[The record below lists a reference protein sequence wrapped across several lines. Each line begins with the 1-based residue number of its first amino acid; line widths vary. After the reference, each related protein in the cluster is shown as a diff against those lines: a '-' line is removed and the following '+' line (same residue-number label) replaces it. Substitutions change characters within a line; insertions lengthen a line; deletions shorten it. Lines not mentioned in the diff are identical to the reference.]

1 MSGRDLPGERSGGRD
16 DGQAGPVRVVLRPMG
31 SPLPLGFLGL
41 AMATTAFAVVEL
53 RLVSAAQAHIAAL
66 AVLLFTAPLQFLVSV
81 LAFLAR
87 DPVAGAAMGI
97 LSGTWAVVGAVTLT
111 SAPGTSAP
119 GTSAPGTSAPG
130 TADPALGVVLLT
142 AAAAMLVPALA
153 GLPKLLAAVVM
164 TISATRFALTGVYE
178 LTASP
183 EWRTAAGVAGLV
195 LAAAAY
201 YAALAFELEDTHGR
215 ALLPVARLGRART
228 ALRGDLGDQTK
239 GLAREAGVRDQL

>member
-97 LSGTWAVVGAVTLT
+97 LSGTWAVVGAVTL
-111 SAPGTSAP
+111 
-119 GTSAPGTSAPG
+119 TSAPGTSAPG

>member
-97 LSGTWAVVGAVTLT
+97 LSGTWAVVGAVTL
-111 SAPGTSAP
+111 TSAP

>member
-1 MSGRDLPGERSGGRD
+1 
-16 DGQAGPVRVVLRPMG
+16 MG

-97 LSGTWAVVGAVTLT
+97 LSGTWAVVGAVTL
-111 SAPGTSAP
+111 
-119 GTSAPGTSAPG
+119 TSAPGTSAPG